1 MIRAKKPT
9 FREQIEGF
17 PIAQVIVIACVRL
30 AEPIAFTSLF
40 PYVYFMV
47 QDFNI
52 AKNESEI
59 STYAGYLASSFAF
72 CQVLSAIHWGKA
84 ADKYGRKRVLMCGLF
99 GCSISLLML
108 GFSKNFW
115 MALFARSLM
124 GLLNGNSAV
133 VRCVVGEIAVRRKH
147 QSLAFL
153 VMPVVW
159 NIGGVFGPWIGGTL
173 SLPRSIEANAMN
185 KSYPYALPNI
195 VIAAILLVGI
205 MVTYLFLEETHPSLR
220 HEYDR
225 GLDIGDRILIGAG
238 VYKKVHRKWE
248 IEAENEED
256 ETMVLLPALTEK
268 AGWKEIL
275 RPKVINPI
283 IAYFIMQA
291 HFVVFN
297 EFLPIFVSY
306 DAAYDDHGMRK
317 SRFPLNLIGGL
328 GYTAKKAGNLL
339 SSSGM
344 FGIIMMLTIFPWID
358 RTFSPIGHFRFALAM
373 FPILFFALP
382 YIVLLL
388 PKQIDGVLDTNL
400 ADCVLYGFVFI
411 RVVIASTM
419 SPTVMVLINENAP
432 PGAAGLV
439 NGLSISASSLAACV
453 APLVWGRLMSYS
465 QKIEAGWLS
474 WWSLSALTFFGLIQ
488 GFFVKEGRK

>member
-1 MIRAKKPT
+1 
-9 FREQIEGF
+9 
-17 PIAQVIVIACVRL
+17 
-30 AEPIAFTSLF
+30 
-40 PYVYFMV
+40 
-47 QDFNI
+47 
-52 AKNESEI
+52 
-59 STYAGYLASSFAF
+59 
-72 CQVLSAIHWGKA
+72 
-84 ADKYGRKRVLMCGLF
+84 
-99 GCSISLLML
+99 
-108 GFSKNFW
+108 
-115 MALFARSLM
+115 M

-133 VRCVVGEIAVRRKH
+133 VRCVVGEIAVQRKH

-173 SLPRSIEANAMN
+173 SLPQSIKENALSQ
-185 KSYPYALPNI
+185 KYPYALPNI
-195 VIAAILLVGI
+195 VIATILLGGI
-205 MVTYLFLEETHPSLR
+205 VITYLFLEETHPSLR

-225 GLDIGDRILIGAG
+225 GLATGDRILIGAG
-238 VYKKVHRKWE
+238 IYRKVQRKWE
-248 IEAENEED
+248 NEAENEGD
-256 ETMVLLPALTEK
+256 ETLALLPTLTEK

-275 RPKVINPI
+275 RPRVINPI

-306 DAAYDDHGMRK
+306 DAAYDENGIRK
-317 SRFPLNLIGGL
+317 SQLPLKLIGGL

-358 RTFSPIGHFRFALAM
+358 RTFTPIGHFRFALAA

-388 PKQIDGVLDTNL
+388 PKQANGLGETKL
-400 ADCVLYGFVFI
+400 ADCVLYGFVFV

-465 QKIEAGWLS
+465 HEIEAGWLS
-474 WWSLSALTFFGLIQ
+474 WWSLGALTFVGLVQ
-488 GFFVKEGRK
+488 GFFVNDGNK